1 MTTPSRTL
9 VHTTEIAIRWC
20 DMDAFGHVNN
30 SVYFSYFEVA
40 RIEWWNKIIPAN
52 VHFKETGPVLINASC
67 TFQKPI
73 FYPETLAVSLL
84 VGPAGR
90 SSYECFYQITAKAD
104 ANIVYAEGMTK
115 VVWVDRLSGKS
126 VPLPDYI
133 RELLPV
139 S

>member
-52 VHFKETGPVLINASC
+52 VLFRNPFSILKHSPCHCSLAPQDEAVMNVSTKSPL
-67 TFQKPI
+67 KRML
-73 FYPETLAVSLL
+73 TLSM
-84 VGPAGR
+84 R
-90 SSYECFYQITAKAD
+90 
-104 ANIVYAEGMTK
+104 K
-115 VVWVDRLSGKS
+115 V
-126 VPLPDYI
+126 
-133 RELLPV
+133 
-139 S
+139 